1 MRFLKVFIL
10 AVVFPVLMGAGVH
23 KFYASTTTI
32 EYVPQEQSLQIITEI
47 FIDDIQQALT
57 QRNLREVHLDSK
69 KQTPADETTFLKNWW
84 FL

>member
-10 AVVFPVLMGAGVH
+10 AVVFPVLMAAAVH

-47 FIDDIQQALT
+47 FTDDIQLA
-57 QRNLREVHLDSK
+57 
-69 KQTPADETTFLKNWW
+69 
-84 FL
+84 